1 MEFEDAKQEFI
12 QAWGRLGTSWGINK
26 AMAQIHALL
35 LIAPD
40 PLSTDEIMEALQISR
55 GNANMNLRAL
65 MDWGIVYKIYV
76 RGERKEYF
84 ASEKDV
90 YALARQVAQERRKR
104 EIEPIIKLFNDVENV
119 KGKGAEFDEFVSITN
134 NLKSFATDSTAIL
147 DKFINNDKNW
157 FFKVL
162 KKLI

>member
-1 MEFEDAKQEFI
+1 M
-12 QAWGRLGTSWGINK
+12 
-26 AMAQIHALL
+26 
-35 LIAPD
+35 
-40 PLSTDEIMEALQISR
+40 
-55 GNANMNLRAL
+55 
-65 MDWGIVYKIYV
+65 
-76 RGERKEYF
+76 
-84 ASEKDV
+84 
-90 YALARQVAQERRKR
+90 ARQVAQERRKR

-119 KGKGAEFDEFVSITN
+119 KGKGAEFDEFVTITN